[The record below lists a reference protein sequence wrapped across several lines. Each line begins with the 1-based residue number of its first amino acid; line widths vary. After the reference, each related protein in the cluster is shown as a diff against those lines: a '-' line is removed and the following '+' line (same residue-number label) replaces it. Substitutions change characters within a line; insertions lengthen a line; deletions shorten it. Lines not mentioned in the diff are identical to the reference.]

1 MGLPQLLL
9 ILIFPTLFGFLG
21 KYIANQK
28 GRESMEG
35 FLLGFFLSIFG
46 IIIVALLPSKD
57 K

>member
-9 ILIFPTLFGFLG
+9 ILIFPTLFGFLW